1 MSIISWLREV
11 TGGGAA
17 AKLLEQPLHFTEE
30 QLQLHDLDLNEVLD
44 THMVWPKRLESILTG
59 DSSESFDLATIA
71 SDCECTLGKW
81 LHGPAKESLNN
92 SIDYQDLFEIH
103 ADFHLNTAEVIKDHL
118 HERGESAW
126 LNLRKLRIQSGM
138 MQLAL
143 VRLFPEKKS

>member
-44 THMVWPKRLESILTG
+44 SHMMWPRRLEQILSG
-59 DSSESFDLATIA
+59 DSSESFDLATVA
-71 SDCECTLGKW
+71 SDCECSLGVW
-81 LHGPAKESLNN
+81 LRGPAKQALNN
-92 SIDYQDLFEIH
+92 SIDYQDLLNIH
-103 ADFHLNTAEVIKDHL
+103 ADFHLNTAEVLKDHL
-118 HERGESAW
+118 HERQESAR

-143 VRLFPEKKS
+143 VRLFPEQKT